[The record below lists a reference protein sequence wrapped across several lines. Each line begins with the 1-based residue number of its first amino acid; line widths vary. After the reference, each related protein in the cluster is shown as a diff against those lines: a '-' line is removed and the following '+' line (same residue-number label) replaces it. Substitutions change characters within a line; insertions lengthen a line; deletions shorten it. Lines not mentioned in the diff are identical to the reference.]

1 MYIKSLELK
10 NYRNYEN
17 LCINISPG
25 TNILYGD
32 NAQGK
37 TNILEAL
44 YLAGTTKSHRGSK
57 DREIIQFDREEAHI
71 RMMVERNGSTHKIDM
86 HLKKNKDQRHRHRR
100 DSDQESSRTF
110 RHRESCGILSGRP
123 EYYQKRAF
131 REEKIYGFGT
141 LSVK

>member
-10 NYRNYEN
+10 NYRNYES

-86 HLKKNKDQRHRHRR
+86 HLKKKINP
-100 DSDQESSRTF
+100 
-110 RHRESCGILSGRP
+110 RESPSMEFRSAKRRNFWHCKYCVFLSGGP
-123 EYYQKRAF
+123 EYHQKRSCGAPAF
-131 REEKIYGFGT
+131 PG
-141 LSVK
+141 

>member
-10 NYRNYEN
+10 NYRNYES

-86 HLKKNKDQRHRHRR
+86 HLEKKINP
-100 DSDQESSRTF
+100 
-110 RHRESCGILSGRP
+110 RESPSMEFRSA
-123 EYYQKRAF
+123 KRRNFLA
-131 REEKIYGFGT
+131 
-141 LSVK
+141 L